1 MFQNGKTYGLNVL
14 DIVVG
19 DGTNSMHVGFV
30 TDKAEEVGLLIRN
43 ILINVF
49 FQIGRRLKEICIKHR
64 QKPKIYQFNSVDVD
78 GVEIDLP

>member
-30 TDKAEEVGLLIRN
+30 TDKAEEVGISIKD
-43 ILINVF
+43 ILVNLF
-49 FQIGRRLKEICIKHR
+49 F
-64 QKPKIYQFNSVDVD
+64 
-78 GVEIDLP
+78 